1 MSSNLILSGLPFRHT
16 NIYGIRS
23 KQSCLNIAN
32 EVISFYMFPAIFN
45 ISDLDRLWRYN
56 LHDVN
61 DIIYY
66 YEQRNSITIP
76 VPSIPFSGPITMTI
90 TNIIC
95 FTNTNNVSSN
105 VL

>member
-32 EVISFYMFPAIFN
+32 EVISFYMFPAN
-45 ISDLDRLWRYN
+45 RLWRYN

-95 FTNTNNVSSN
+95 FINTNNVSSN